1 MKWKISFQIFLL
13 HHLSFDSSYLCCPW
27 EVGNWFILFYHYLI
41 LEKLCLLRLHFHF
54 RESSFPWCI
63 TATPK
68 LQKNVKTMTAGARV
82 NGISKRNQELNVW
95 SPKLSKWAGICQ
107 KMRHCREN
115 QNLCLGLPCIISQNT
130 ASIISLLHDAK
141 FIVSKRFVLFTL
153 YMKLG

>member
-1 MKWKISFQIFLL
+1 MENFFSNFSTTPFELWFFLPL
-13 HHLSFDSSYLCCPW
+13 LSLRGRQLVHS
-27 EVGNWFILFYHYLI
+27 FYHYLI
-41 LEKLCLLRLHFHF
+41 LEKLCLLRLHFQF
-54 RESSFPWCI
+54 RESSFPWWV

-95 SPKLSKWAGICQ
+95 SPKLSKWASICH

-141 FIVSKRFVLFTL
+141 FIVSKGFVLFTL